1 MVVPPSSG
9 GNPTITPFHQPLPS
23 TSTFQV
29 NLNPPVSN
37 GIFQNYPPHIPLS
50 QRRAPPLDLNTVE
63 RRGQPSAARDAH
75 KRVRPHGLQEAPTFR
90 PTEEEFRDPMEYI
103 RKIRS
108 EGEKYGV
115 CKIIPPDSW
124 DPSFAINSEVGK
136 LEFFLGRYLGV
147 FDWLHKWSIA
157 DISVEILLQDPT
169 TRIEFRRRR

>member
-9 GNPTITPFHQPLPS
+9 GTFTATATATLPPPPPS
-23 TSTFQV
+23 TGRFRV
-29 NLNPPVSN
+29 NLNPPGSN

-50 QRRAPPLDLNTVE
+50 QRKAPPLDLATVE

-75 KRVRPHGLQEAPTFR
+75 KRTRPHGLQEAPTFR

-103 RKIRS
+103 RKIRP

-124 DPSFAINSEVGK
+124 DPSFAINTEVCIIELCGGAVDREK
-136 LEFFLGRYLGV
+136 WAANAYPEIFL
-147 FDWLHKWSIA
+147 
-157 DISVEILLQDPT
+157 
-169 TRIEFRRRR
+169 